1 MNRLLLLS
9 TRSSIP
15 LWVWCPQCA
24 PRNIVDCEGTAHS
37 RLAPRRGD
45 LTLTDLLLP
54 LALPSLLAQKP
65 PHVIPST
72 AVEPVAWYIPVSVA
86 LGGTL
91 LLAAGLGFAW
101 YRLGPQLLAMR
112 AAAAKKRPPGSAKP
126 GGAVTLV
133 LTDVE
138 GSTELW

>member
-1 MNRLLLLS
+1 MLLEAG
-9 TRSSIP
+9 RCQP
-15 LWVWCPQCA
+15 HP
-24 PRNIVDCEGTAHS
+24 P
-37 RLAPRRGD
+37 PFF
-45 LTLTDLLLP
+45 
-54 LALPSLLAQKP
+54 PSLPWQKP
-65 PHVIPST
+65 PPVLSST
-72 AVEPVAWYIPVSVA
+72 MVQPVAWYIPVSVA

-91 LLAAGLGFAW
+91 LLAAGLCFAW

-112 AAAAKKRPPGSAKP
+112 TAAAKKRPPGSAKP